1 MKPTNHA
8 ETFLDKKA
16 TNLNTDIE
24 AKRHAA
30 SELDNQAN
38 SLRAEADTLA
48 EQRDE
53 ILEAKRVI
61 GAHHNEHASKA
72 AAKPA
77 KTK

>member
-8 ETFLDKKA
+8 ETFLDTKA
-16 TNLNTDIE
+16 ADLSTDIE

-30 SELDNQAN
+30 SELDSQAN
-38 SLRAEADTLA
+38 SLRAEADSLA

-72 AAKPA
+72 TA
-77 KTK
+77 KTAKK